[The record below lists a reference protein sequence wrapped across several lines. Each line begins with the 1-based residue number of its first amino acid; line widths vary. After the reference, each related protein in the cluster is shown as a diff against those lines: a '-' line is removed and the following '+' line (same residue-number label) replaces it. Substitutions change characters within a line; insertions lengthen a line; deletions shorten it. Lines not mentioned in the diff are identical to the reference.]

1 MKVGL
6 KDDHVPS
13 SMLCYKPK
21 EFLQRN
27 KSFLA
32 HEGQTDKSNESW
44 LIANQK
50 FLANPFIVAIIIII
64 INNIM
69 VREGVKKQSCP
80 TESPGK
86 SSLNVSFVFLCKE
99 LVGFTQTSKSEAL
112 RSHITSN
119 LLV

>member
-6 KDDHVPS
+6 KDDQVPS
-13 SMLCYKPK
+13 SILCYKPK
-21 EFLQRN
+21 ELLQRN
-27 KSFLA
+27 KSYLA

-50 FLANPFIVAIIIII
+50 FPANPFIVPIIIII

-69 VREGVKKQSCP
+69 VRDGVKKQSCP

-86 SSLNVSFVFLCKE
+86 SSLNVSFVFMS
-99 LVGFTQTSKSEAL
+99 SKFFSY
-112 RSHITSN
+112 
-119 LLV
+119 V